1 MSNTTGQAWS
11 QPEQF
16 DPMVSMG
23 EEDFATFL
31 EIGDMNLDFP
41 VFDTNI
47 DNLQSNGQPPREE
60 TQIAVM
66 QDAPNRLDNQS
77 LFGQHHGMS
86 TSTAH
91 RQPLPAIPDMTGIS
105 DGFSDLSYQSIYG
118 LEYQQ
123 SQEYPMQN
131 QNIQQQS
138 MVPPTPNSVEMHAD
152 AGRYLQYM
160 DAQTR
165 AIMEQRYQLR
175 KQDSVINPLTP
186 LQSYLTFV
194 QMAFTPLVSPA
205 VTPHDAHFQLPM
217 EFTVPGA
224 YFSPL
229 TSPAL
234 EAQKFVN
241 RRPYH
246 TDPHTAESS
255 VATSPATL
263 DVDMLD
269 ETLNS
274 PQDSTRR
281 TKRKMPTSRPTGAS
295 TCIRQSPIVKPQRR
309 KGTLSSV
316 IPPKEVSDLLMEVQR
331 SKISGSHSPGFGM
344 PHSQDTSEAESVSPE
359 PLSDA
364 VMGPPPRPGSSAQSP
379 SIRPQYS
386 GSSGSSMGPA
396 TPASLM
402 QLRPSQKRTH
412 MRQPSVG
419 EAGNSQ
425 DDNADSMLDDLTL
438 PEAAT
443 TAPARPPLQRL
454 DTAMAVSTSEQS
466 TTRLS
471 VQPRKTPKLGPLSTP
486 NTSGMA
492 ASPAQSATNSP
503 TATKRPEPKG
513 GRGNASKKRNSTSSA
528 LVSPALRPK
537 ISPSVKP
544 LLPDGAAIS
553 DSTHALLL
561 ASKSNYQNILEGTHL
576 PGVSYPESL
585 STNLTSKRTSH
596 KLAEQGRRNRI
607 NTALQEMQALLPSP
621 AISATGSGGGSGCG
635 SGSGDSSKGVESAAE
650 ALNNGN
656 SKAATVES
664 AIEYIRVLKME
675 AEKKDQEVERL
686 RKELSDA
693 RATVQKNETA

>member
-1 MSNTTGQAWS
+1 MASPYEVRATDNGKSKKQSMAELKLRRLTELNSRLKEDLDRRRIPVSEAAMDLIAFTEKEPKDYMVPSRWGTVDKREDPYAPQQSSGTREACGSAPFVSLGTRELSNMSNTTDQAWS

-41 VFDTNI
+41 VFDTNV
-47 DNLQSNGQPPREE
+47 DNLQGSGQPPREE

-86 TSTAH
+86 SSTAH

-105 DGFSDLSYQSIYG
+105 DSFSDLTYQSIYG
-118 LEYQQ
+118 LECQQ

-131 QNIQQQS
+131 QNFQQQS

-165 AIMEQRYQLR
+165 TIMEQRYQLR
-175 KQDSVINPLTP
+175 KQDS
-186 LQSYLTFV
+186 
-194 QMAFTPLVSPA
+194 MAFTPLVSPA
-205 VTPHDAHFQLPM
+205 VTPHDAHFQLPL

-241 RRPYH
+241 RRPYY

-255 VATSPATL
+255 AATSPTTL

-269 ETLNS
+269 ETLTS

-281 TKRKMPTSRPTGAS
+281 TRRKMPTSRPTGAS
-295 TCIRQSPIVKPQRR
+295 TRIRQSPIVKPQKR

-331 SKISGSHSPGFGM
+331 SKIPGTHSPGFGM
-344 PHSQDTSEAESVSPE
+344 PHSQDTSEAESISPE

-379 SIRPQYS
+379 SIRPQHS
-386 GSSGSSMGPA
+386 GPSGSSMGPA

-419 EAGNSQ
+419 EVGDSQ
-425 DDNADSMLDDLTL
+425 DDNIDSMLDDLTL

-443 TAPARPPLQRL
+443 TAPARPPLERL
-454 DTAMAVSTSEQS
+454 DTALAVSTSEQT

-503 TATKRPEPKG
+503 TATKRPESKG

-537 ISPSVKP
+537 ISPSIKP
-544 LLPDGAAIS
+544 LLPDG
-553 DSTHALLL
+553 
-561 ASKSNYQNILEGTHL
+561 G
-576 PGVSYPESL
+576 
-585 STNLTSKRTSH
+585 
-596 KLAEQGRRNRI
+596 
-607 NTALQEMQALLPSP
+607 
-621 AISATGSGGGSGCG
+621 
-635 SGSGDSSKGVESAAE
+635 
-650 ALNNGN
+650 
-656 SKAATVES
+656 
-664 AIEYIRVLKME
+664 
-675 AEKKDQEVERL
+675 
-686 RKELSDA
+686 
-693 RATVQKNETA
+693 